1 MNRDEATE
9 YLIDISYKFGNI
21 SVEYLTEKDGEKMRE
36 AINVLTNEQQTC
48 EDAVSRQA
56 VEDAI
61 ANTIVNGEELGYAV
75 AYDILSDLP
84 PVNPQPKTTVCEDA
98 VSREAVLG
106 LFAQNADAIRPYS
119 KTWEEVKALPSVK
132 PQPKTGH
139 WIRMKAYEK
148 WGCSECNTVFRFTF
162 KEHDYCPKCGCRM
175 VEPQEMLGVPIV
187 GLI

>member
-48 EDAVSRQA
+48 EDAVSR
-56 VEDAI
+56 
-61 ANTIVNGEELGYAV
+61 T
-75 AYDILSDLP
+75 
-84 PVNPQPKTTVCEDA
+84 
-98 VSREAVLG
+98 AVLDI
-106 LFAQNADAIRPYS
+106 FADNADAIRPYS
-119 KTWEEVKALPSVK
+119 TAWEKIRDLPSVNS
-132 PQPKTGH
+132 QRTGH

-175 VEPQEMLGVPIV
+175 VEPQESEEEK
-187 GLI
+187 